1 MNRKRLSLQMIRSAL
16 GLLLLV
22 ACATPPT
29 VPTCTPVPPASS
41 STPVSP
47 APTSAPGAVAPTRT
61 PLPPPNSPEF
71 PTGTF
76 FHKHPTTYCV
86 WQFNEDG
93 TWAFYWKVLST
104 DVSKRTPF
112 GRGTYTVDGNLYTDT
127 TTDWPDCPWPVT
139 YTWTFDGLT
148 LAFQVV
154 GEDKCPDRQQTY
166 EAPLLWTKLESTD

>member
-1 MNRKRLSLQMIRSAL
+1 MNRKRLSLQMIGSAL
-16 GLLLLV
+16 VLLLLV
-22 ACATPPT
+22 SCATPPAM
-29 VPTCTPVPPASS
+29 PTSTPIPPASS
-41 STPVSP
+41 SIPVSP
-47 APTSAPGAVAPTRT
+47 APTSAPVAVAPTRT
-61 PLPPPNSPEF
+61 PLPLPISPEF

-139 YTWTFDGLT
+139 YNWTFDGQT

-154 GEDKCPDRQQTY
+154 GEDKCADRQQTY